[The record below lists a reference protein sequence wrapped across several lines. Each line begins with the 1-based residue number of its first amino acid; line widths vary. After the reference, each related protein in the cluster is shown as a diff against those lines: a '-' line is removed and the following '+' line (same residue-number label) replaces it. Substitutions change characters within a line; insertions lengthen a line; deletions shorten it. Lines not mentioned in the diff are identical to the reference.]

1 MTFVNVCDYCGT
13 ITVGPLDEG
22 KCRACIRFDE
32 VQGWRR
38 SEDESPSDE
47 EPSDPLDDPDD
58 DIP

>member
-1 MTFVNVCDYCGT
+1 MVTFVNVCDYCGT

-32 VQGWRR
+32 VQGWSRP
-38 SEDESPSDE
+38 EDDE

-58 DIP
+58 EIP